1 VPCAQ
6 ISPHKDAGF
15 LTVLLQDEDCHSL
28 QVWDEAAHHWCT
40 VVPARNALTINT
52 GDMAQVW
59 SNGLYK
65 APLHRVL
72 THEYK
77 ARHSAPFFY
86 NPGYDMWVSPI
97 AWKSSSSSSEENN
110 NSEDQSSSTLMYHPV
125 LWGYYRAVRFAG
137 DLTDLG
143 VEIQI
148 SDFEVAKSSP
158 SSHVDKQRRFA
169 ALCDFQTAFSVEAYR
184 ALLQE

>member
-1 VPCAQ
+1 LQ

-28 QVWDEAAHHWCT
+28 QVWDESVQHWCT
-40 VVPARNALTINT
+40 VVPARHALTINT

-72 THEYK
+72 THESK

-86 NPGYDMWVSPI
+86 NPGYQMWVSPI
-97 AWKSSSSSSEENN
+97 AWKSTSSSLSQDNN
-110 NSEDQSSSTLMYHPV
+110 DGEDRSSSALMYHPV

-148 SDFEVAKSSP
+148 SDFEVANSSP

-184 ALLQE
+184 ELLQE